1 MVLLPRLLIF
11 LVLAAFLSRPANL
24 FAFTS
29 FLFWKIT
36 PDRTT
41 PSGCGK
47 KCGES

>member
-29 FLFWKIT
+29 FLFWLENYT
-36 PDRTT
+36 RPDNAVRVW
-41 PSGCGK
+41 GK
-47 KCGES
+47 MW